1 MGCYASWL
9 LDDGGA
15 FIVDKYARRQITP
28 SQLSTLVWS
37 RGDTLNS
44 QIMTPKG
51 ENGKTRVGWYGTTAV
66 IFFNLCD

>member
-51 ENGKTRVGWYGTTAV
+51 EMVKHELVGMAPQ
-66 IFFNLCD
+66 L

>member
-44 QIMTPKG
+44 QIMTSKG
-51 ENGKTRVGWYGTTAV
+51 EMVKYKLVGMAPQ
-66 IFFNLCD
+66 L

>member
-37 RGDTLNS
+37 RGDTLDS
-44 QIMTPKG
+44 QIMTPK
-51 ENGKTRVGWYGTTAV
+51 EDMVKHMLVGMAPQ
-66 IFFNLCD
+66 L